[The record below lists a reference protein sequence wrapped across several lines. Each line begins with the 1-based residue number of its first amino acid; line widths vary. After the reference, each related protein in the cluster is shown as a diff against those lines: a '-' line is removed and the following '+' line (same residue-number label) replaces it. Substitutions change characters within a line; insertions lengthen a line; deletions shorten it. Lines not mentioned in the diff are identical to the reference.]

1 LQTANVKNETRQWF
15 ILFEKVAYESE
26 KPKMRVVIVGAGP
39 AGSSLAIRLA
49 LRGSKVTL
57 IERDRFPREKL
68 CGEFISPEC
77 FRHFEDL
84 GVTSDLFA
92 KGGKF
97 ITGTRFFSASGKSV
111 SVPTAWFGHGDVAL
125 SLSRAEMDL
134 ALLDRARDL
143 GVEVLEGYRVNGVE
157 MAHGRVES
165 ITVNAS
171 NGTKGSVGGELFVD
185 AAGRSAILT
194 KLSDRVSKN
203 APEPARGARLIAFKN
218 HLYGARSDAETC
230 EIYFFDGGYGGLS
243 PIQDDL
249 YNYCCI
255 VTIDKARDFIGKT
268 NNCLEMAVGGNQRAK
283 QTLSDVVTAG
293 EWLAVPVTGF
303 GRRRPAAIPNLVAVG
318 DAAAFIDP
326 FTGSGML
333 MALESSKLLA
343 ETIDVNDV
351 DHGRLSQEYDRLH
364 ELKFHRRLTVT
375 SILRQA
381 AFSPKLASAAIMGA
395 NVSSGFTEF
404 LARTTRFGS
413 RDTSSAR

>member
-1 LQTANVKNETRQWF
+1 
-15 ILFEKVAYESE
+15 
-26 KPKMRVVIVGAGP
+26 MRVVIVGAGP

-49 LRGSKVTL
+49 LRGKKVTL
-57 IERDRFPREKL
+57 IERDVFPREKL

-77 FRHFEDL
+77 FRHFDDL
-84 GVTSDLFA
+84 GMASDVFS

-97 ITGTRFFSASGKSV
+97 ITGTRFYSASGRSV
-111 SVPTAWFGHGDVAL
+111 TVPTSWFGHGDFAL

-134 ALLDRARDL
+134 ALLNRASSV
-143 GVEVLEGYRVNGVE
+143 GVEVLEGLRVNGVGVADE
-157 MAHGRVES
+157 RLTSVTATTTSGSRHS
-165 ITVNAS
+165 IDAD
-171 NGTKGSVGGELFVD
+171 LFVD
-185 AAGRSAILT
+185 ATGRSAILT
-194 KLSDRVSKN
+194 KLLERASKN
-203 APEPARGARLIAFKN
+203 APGPARNARLIAFKN
-218 HLYGARSDAETC
+218 HLYGSLSDPETC

-243 PIQDDL
+243 PIQGDL

-255 VTIDKARDFIGKT
+255 LRAEIAREFIGKT
-268 NNCLEMAVGGNQRAK
+268 NRCLDMATVGNRRAK
-283 QTLSDVVTAG
+283 QTLSAVVPAG

-303 GRRRPAAIPNLVAVG
+303 GRRKPAAIPNLFSVG

-333 MALESSKLLA
+333 MALESAKLLA

-351 DHGRLSQEYDRLH
+351 DPGRLSQEYDRLH

-381 AFSPKLASAAIMGA
+381 AFSPKLASAAILGA

>member
-1 LQTANVKNETRQWF
+1 
-15 ILFEKVAYESE
+15 
-26 KPKMRVVIVGAGP
+26 MRVVIVGAGP

-57 IERDRFPREKL
+57 IEREAFPREKL

-77 FRHFEDL
+77 FRHFDDL
-84 GVTSDLFA
+84 GMASDVFS

-97 ITGTRFFSASGKSV
+97 ITGTRFYSASGRSV
-111 SVPTAWFGHGDVAL
+111 SVPTSWFGHGDFAL

-134 ALLDRARDL
+134 ALLNRASSV
-143 GVEVLEGYRVNGVE
+143 GVEVLEGLRVNGVGVADE
-157 MAHGRVES
+157 RLTSVTATTTSGSRHS
-165 ITVNAS
+165 IDAD
-171 NGTKGSVGGELFVD
+171 LFVD
-185 AAGRSAILT
+185 ATGRSAILT

-218 HLYGARSDAETC
+218 HLYGALSDAETC

-255 VTIDKARDFIGKT
+255 VTIDKAKNFIGKT
-268 NNCLEMAVGGNQRAK
+268 NNCLDMATVGNRRAK
-283 QTLSDVVTAG
+283 QTLSAVVPAG

-303 GRRRPAAIPNLVAVG
+303 GRRKPAVTPNLFSVG

-333 MALESSKLLA
+333 MALESAKLLA

-381 AFSPKLASAAIMGA
+381 AFSPKLASAAILGA
-395 NVSSGFTEF
+395 SVSSGFTEF